1 LAAELSARL
10 GLCPQEE
17 PSRIRAHL
25 AEMGMKRDL
34 ADIEGDLPDA
44 DALLALMAQDK
55 KVLEGQLRFILM
67 RGIGTSFVTSDV
79 PPDVVKTLLNEALG
93 ARN

>member
-1 LAAELSARL
+1 L

-25 AEMGMKRDL
+25 AEMGMKCDL
-34 ADIEGDLPDA
+34 VDIEGDLPDA
-44 DALLALMAQDK
+44 DALVALMAQDK

-67 RGIGTSFVTSDV
+67 RGIGTSFVTSAV
-79 PPDVVKTLLNEALG
+79 PSNSVKTILNEGLG
-93 ARN
+93 ARS